1 MIDLSPHEIQVLVL
15 MLEAQIWRK
24 RRDHATPTAEAKR
37 RSKGIEPYGDRR
49 DRDLY
54 MIAEMERLATK
65 LRAKLGGGAVPTTEP
80 CPVSGGGA
88 SE

>member
-1 MIDLSPHEIQVLVL
+1 MAASQVT
-15 MLEAQIWRK
+15 A
-24 RRDHATPTAEAKR
+24 RRQT
-37 RSKGIEPYGDRR
+37 KGIEPYGERR

-54 MIAEMERLATK
+54 MITEMERLAAK

-80 CPVSGGGA
+80 CPVSGDDA